1 MELDKITLR
10 DLGALMQ
17 KARNDRDINQDEIA
31 EQIGVSSKTISIWET
46 GKKQPGVINLFK
58 YCAALGLSID
68 DLLGV
73 KKNACLP
80 C

>member
-1 MELDKITLR
+1 MELDKITLK

-17 KARNDRDINQDEIA
+17 KARNESGKNQIEVA
-31 EQIGVSSKTISIWET
+31 EKVGVSNTTISIWES
-46 GKKQPGVINLFK
+46 GKKQPGVINLLK
-58 YCAALGLSID
+58 YCAAIGMTLD

-73 KKNACLP
+73 KKNGFLP

>member
-10 DLGALMQ
+10 DLGAMMQ
-17 KARNDRDINQDEIA
+17 KTRNEKNINQDEIA
-31 EQIGVSSKTISIWET
+31 EKIGVNRKTVSIWET
-46 GKKQPGVINLFK
+46 GKKQPGIMNLLK
-58 YCAALGLSID
+58 YCAVLEVTLD

-73 KKNACLP
+73 KKNELSP

>member
-1 MELDKITLR
+1 MKLNEITLKE
-10 DLGALMQ
+10 LGALMQ
-17 KARNDRDINQDEIA
+17 KARYDKDIKQDQIA
-31 EQIGVSSKTISIWET
+31 DKIGVSSKTISIWET
-46 GKKQPGVINLFK
+46 GKKQPGVINLCK
-58 YCAALGLSID
+58 YCAALDITLD

>member
-1 MELDKITLR
+1 MELDKFTLR

-17 KARNDRDINQDEIA
+17 KVRNEKKINQDELA
-31 EQIGVSSKTISIWET
+31 EKIGVSSKTISVWET
-46 GKKQPGVINLFK
+46 GKKQPGVMNLLK
-58 YCAALGLSID
+58 YCSVLGVTID

-73 KKNACLP
+73 KKNGFSP